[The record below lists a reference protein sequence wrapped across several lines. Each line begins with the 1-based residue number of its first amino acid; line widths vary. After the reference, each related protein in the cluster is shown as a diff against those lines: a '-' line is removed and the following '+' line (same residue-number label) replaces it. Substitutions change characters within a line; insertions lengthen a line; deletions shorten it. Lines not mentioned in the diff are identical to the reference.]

1 MKRAK
6 RLVLVRPLFA
16 GALTVQAK
24 DPPLLIEFDRSA
36 NALPAAVSAAGSVVV
51 GNLATGGAFYWMP
64 TTGAI
69 FIGGSQGL
77 GVSRDGRTIVGVAPD
92 NRGISQAAIWLRAT
106 EWQLLGPLRPDAVP
120 CGASLSQAQGT
131 NDDGRV
137 VVGFANAEL
146 RATRAGLS
154 SRTETGFL
162 GRRAN
167 R

>member
-77 GVSRDGRTIVGVAPD
+77 GLAMAGHWEELPD
-92 NRGISQAAIWLRAT
+92 
-106 EWQLLGPLRPDAVP
+106 
-120 CGASLSQAQGT
+120 
-131 NDDGRV
+131 V
-137 VVGFANAEL
+137 V
-146 RATRAGLS
+146 
-154 SRTETGFL
+154 
-162 GRRAN
+162 
-167 R
+167 